1 MLSREKHTPPQNGNH
16 GHRRRNV
23 AGAFR
28 LRPGYMHII
37 TGRTIILIDD
47 VYTTGATVR
56 ACAKILKRAGAGRV
70 EILTVARVCRP
81 S

>member
-1 MLSREKHTPPQNGNH
+1 
-16 GHRRRNV
+16 
-23 AGAFR
+23 
-28 LRPGYMHII
+28 MHII